1 MLIEL
6 SFDRLYSLGKRYFEG
21 KRYHQA
27 QTILHVMLL
36 RDASQAKVHNLY
48 GLVLAHDPARRS
60 LAEACFA
67 NAIHL
72 DPENLEYRGNL
83 AELAGTHELSERAK
97 TLLYGSNAELC
108 LKQRTTT
115 KSFAEHCRQQQD
127 INLLED
133 LELLKAA

>member
-1 MLIEL
+1 MLNEL
-6 SFDRLYSLGKRYFEG
+6 SFDRLYSLGERYFEG

-48 GLVLAHDPARRS
+48 GLALAHDPESRC
-60 LAEACFA
+60 LAEACFV

-83 AELAGTHELSERAK
+83 AELACTQELSERAK
-97 TLLYGSNAELC
+97 TLLYGNNAELC

-115 KSFAEHCRQQQD
+115 KSFAEHRRQKQD
-127 INLLED
+127 LNLIED

>member
-6 SFDRLYSLGKRYFEG
+6 SFDRLYNLGKRYFEAR
-21 KRYHQA
+21 RYHRA
-27 QTILHVMLL
+27 QTILQSALL
-36 RDASQAKVHNLY
+36 MDASQAKAYNLF
-48 GLVLAHDPARRS
+48 GLALALDPARRS
-60 LAEACFA
+60 LAEACFV

-83 AELAGTHELSERAK
+83 ADLADTQELSEGAK

-115 KSFAEHCRQQQD
+115 KSFAEHRRQQQD